1 MSTLSL
7 YKFVAK
13 RPFLTNLLKPVANS
27 YANLSGYR
35 KLGLRY
41 DDIIMEENETVQ
53 KALKRLTVEEENSRV
68 MRYRIAFQQS
78 LQQTI
83 LPKEQWTKPED
94 DIRYLTPHINEVVA
108 EEKEREAFDALKII
122 KN

>member
-1 MSTLSL
+1 
-7 YKFVAK
+7 
-13 RPFLTNLLKPVANS
+13 
-27 YANLSGYR
+27 
-35 KLGLRY
+35 
-41 DDIIMEENETVQ
+41 MEENETVQ

-94 DIRYLTPHINEVVA
+94 VCYYRESFFFPGDQANACLYLH
-108 EEKEREAFDALKII
+108 L
-122 KN
+122 